1 MNYYLN
7 KLMTYQQIHQMYRD
21 KQSIRKI
28 AKESNLNFR
37 TVKQLLSL
45 SEEEFLA
52 SCYKRKGRRKLLGGY
67 EDFVHK
73 RLVDYPQTSSAQMH
87 DLLKEAFTD
96 FATVSQKTVY
106 NYVLSVR
113 SLYDL
118 PLEES
123 GRDFQMIVE
132 LPFGQQAQV
141 DFGFYNMR
149 TTTGKTRKVQFFC
162 LVLSSSRYKYV
173 VFTDTP
179 YTSETV
185 VKAHEQAFKFLG
197 GMPEEIVYDQDR
209 LFLVSENLGELMLT
223 ERFRSYVSQRSFK
236 TYFCRAADPQSK
248 GKVENMVKYVKQNFL
263 AGRYFKDLETL
274 NQEAHAWLSR
284 TANALPHGTTRKVPA
299 REMEEEA
306 TYLHPWHPIFIE
318 EQAYMPYTVRKDN
331 TISWKSNF
339 YSLPLGTYKGRGT
352 RVLVG
357 MDDKELVIQDMDK
370 KELCRHICSIL
381 QGQKILRT
389 DHSRDK
395 SQGIWQMMQEFAAMF
410 EDTEEALGWIYKIK
424 ADKPRYIRDQIQLL
438 KNTVQ
443 ALDPLIATHA
453 LYYCSEFYIYSATD
467 FKAIAEKMTREQK
480 IVVSPAITAQHNP
493 LSGNALFNAS
503 AEPAKSNLGTYE
515 SIFN

>member
-28 AKESNLNFR
+28 AKESGLNFR

-52 SCYKRKGRRKLLGGY
+52 SCHKRKGRRKLLGGY

-73 RLVDYPQTSSAQMH
+73 RLELYPQTSSAQMH

-96 FATVSQKTVY
+96 FANVSQKTVY
-106 NYVLSVR
+106 NYVLHVR

-118 PLEES
+118 PLEEW
-123 GRDFQMIVE
+123 GRDFQMVAE
-132 LPFGQQAQV
+132 LPYGQQAQV

-149 TTTGKTRKVQFFC
+149 TTAGKTRKVQFFC
-162 LVLSSSRYKYV
+162 LVLSRSRYKYV

-185 VKAHEQAFKFLG
+185 VKAHEQAFEYLG
-197 GMPEEIVYDQDR
+197 GMPQEVVYDQDR
-209 LFLVSENLGELMLT
+209 LFLVNENLGELMLT
-223 ERFRSYVSQRSFK
+223 ERFRNYVSQRCFK

-263 AGRYFKDLETL
+263 AGRSFKDLETL
-274 NQEAHAWLSR
+274 NQEAQGWLSR
-284 TANALPHGTTRKVPA
+284 TANALAHGTTKRIPA
-299 REMEEEA
+299 REMEEEV
-306 TYLHPWHPIFIE
+306 TYLDPWHPVLME
-318 EQAYMPYTVRKDN
+318 EQSYIPYTVRKDN

-357 MDDKELVIQDMDK
+357 VDDQELVIQDMDK
-370 KELCRHICSIL
+370 KELCRHICSVL
-381 QGQKILRT
+381 QGQKILQT

-395 SQGIWQMMQEFAAMF
+395 SQAIWEMMQEFSALF
-410 EDTEEALGWIYKIK
+410 DDSEEALGWIYKIK

-438 KNTVQ
+438 KTTVQ
-443 ALDPLIATHA
+443 TLDPLIATRA
-453 LYYCSEFYIYSATD
+453 LYYCCEFYIYSATD
-467 FKAIAEKMTREQK
+467 FKFIAEKMARERIDLARQV
-480 IVVSPAITAQHNP
+480 ISPPNNP
-493 LSGNALFNAS
+493 LSGKALFNAS
-503 AEPAKSNLGTYE
+503 SEPAKSNLNSYE